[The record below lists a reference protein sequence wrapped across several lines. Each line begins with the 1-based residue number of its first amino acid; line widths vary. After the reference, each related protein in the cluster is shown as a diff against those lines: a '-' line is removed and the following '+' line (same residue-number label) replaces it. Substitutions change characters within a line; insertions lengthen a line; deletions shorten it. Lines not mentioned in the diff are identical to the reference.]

1 MKNSKKNWLNGI
13 LFSVLAMA
21 LTWYIGPSNNAP
33 KQTVESLPSKL
44 QCPLPPD
51 QGHPP
56 HPGMVWV
63 PSGRFDMGDSVYA
76 EEKPVRDVEVKGFW
90 MDRTEVTNEAFAE
103 FVKATGY
110 ITVAERPVD
119 PKLHASLPVDMRK
132 PGAVVFKV
140 PTQITHSDDP
150 RQWWQYIPGAN
161 WQHPAGPQS
170 SIERYAHFP
179 VVHITYEDALAYA
192 KWKGHTLPSEAQWE
206 WAARAGAKEL
216 PTQHD
221 QPEHANTWQG
231 IFPMANSSEDGFAGL
246 APVGC
251 YGANAW
257 GLFDMIGNVWE
268 LTSDVFVAER
278 MQASLQN
285 NAAVK
290 NQATSQ
296 GLDPVAAQ
304 KPPNFHAPSSSTRVI
319 KGGSFLCAPNYCM
332 RYRAG
337 SRQAQEEDLAVSHLG
352 FRTILQP

>member
-1 MKNSKKNWLNGI
+1 MMSKQRWLTSAACGI
-13 LFSVLAMA
+13 LAMA
-21 LTWYIGPSNNAP
+21 FAWYIGPSNSSRKPPAELVP
-33 KQTVESLPSKL
+33 AKL
-44 QCPLPPD
+44 QCSLPEE

-56 HPGMVWV
+56 HPGMVWI
-63 PSGRFDMGDSVYA
+63 PSGQFDMGDSVYS
-76 EEKPVRDVEVKGFW
+76 EEAPVRNVKVQGFW
-90 MDRTEVTNEAFAE
+90 MDRTEVTNQAFAE

-110 ITVAERPVD
+110 VTVAERPVD
-119 PKLHASLPVDMRK
+119 PKLAASLPVEMRQ
-132 PGAVVFKV
+132 PGAVVFKI
-140 PTQITHSDDP
+140 PAQLTNGDDP

-170 SIERYAHFP
+170 NIEKYAHFP
-179 VVHITYEDALAYA
+179 VIHITYEDALAYA
-192 KWKGHTLPSEAQWE
+192 KWKGHTLPTEAQWE

-221 QPEHANTWQG
+221 QPAHANTWQG
-231 IFPMANSSEDGFAGL
+231 IFPMANSGEDGFAGI

-268 LTSDVFVAER
+268 LTADVFVADR
-278 MQASLQN
+278 QQARTPAQDPN
-285 NAAVK
+285 KA
-290 NQATSQ
+290 Q
-296 GLDPVAAQ
+296 GLDPDAAQ
-304 KPPNFHAPSSSTRVI
+304 KPPQFRPAQTQSRVI

-337 SRQAQEEDLAVSHLG
+337 SRQPQEEDLAVSHLG